1 MFGITDIYVRLSK
14 ACLYLCSIFVVLLM
28 FSFSSKVFAATTEI
42 KATIEP
48 VRYVYIN
55 NSNNKIE
62 KILSN
67 SSLVPTNNIHW
78 LDNNSNNVKPS
89 RIIKLQY
96 DGIIKNI
103 NLNHFGQIYSA
114 PINTNNIFSK
124 INKLKKIAEYFSVL
138 PNIP

>member
-1 MFGITDIYVRLSK
+1 VRKNFGVK
-14 ACLYLCSIFVVLLM
+14 VCYLLLGLIIVSSFVLT
-28 FSFSSKVFAATTEI
+28 FSQTGFAATTEI
-42 KATIEP
+42 QSTIEP

-67 SSLVPTNNIHW
+67 SSLVSTNNIHW
-78 LDNNSNNVKPS
+78 LDNNSNSVKPS

-114 PINTNNIFSK
+114 PTNTNNIFSK
-124 INKLKKIAEYFSVL
+124 LKKFAGYLSVL
-138 PNIP
+138 PNNP

>member
-1 MFGITDIYVRLSK
+1 VRKNFGVNVCYILLGLIIVS
-14 ACLYLCSIFVVLLM
+14 SFVLK
-28 FSFSSKVFAATTEI
+28 FSQKGFAATTEI
-42 KATIEP
+42 QSTIEP

-55 NSNNKIE
+55 NSNGKIE

-78 LDNNSNNVKPS
+78 LDNNSNSVKPS

-114 PINTNNIFSK
+114 PTNTNNIFSK

>member
-1 MFGITDIYVRLSK
+1 MRKNFGVK
-14 ACLYLCSIFVVLLM
+14 VCYLLLGLIIVSSFVLT
-28 FSFSSKVFAATTEI
+28 FSQTGFAATTEI
-42 KATIEP
+42 QSTIEP

-78 LDNNSNNVKPS
+78 LDNNSNSVTPS

-96 DGIIKNI
+96 DNIIKNI

-114 PINTNNIFSK
+114 PKNTNNIFSK
-124 INKLKKIAEYFSVL
+124 LKKFDGYLSVL
-138 PNIP
+138 PSNP

>member
-14 ACLYLCSIFVVLLM
+14 ACLYLCSIFVVLLIL
-28 FSFSSKVFAATTEI
+28 SINSKAFAATTEI

-55 NSNNKIE
+55 NNNKIE

-78 LDNNSNNVKPS
+78 LDNNSNSVKPS

-103 NLNHFGQIYSA
+103 NLNHFGQIYLA
-114 PINTNNIFSK
+114 PTNTNNIFSK
-124 INKLKKIAEYFSVL
+124 LKKFAGYLSVL
-138 PNIP
+138 PNNP

>member
-1 MFGITDIYVRLSK
+1 MFGITDIYVRWSK

-28 FSFSSKVFAATTEI
+28 FSFSSKAFAATTEI
-42 KATIEP
+42 IATIEP

-78 LDNNSNNVKPS
+78 LDNNSNSVTPS

-96 DGIIKNI
+96 DNIIKNI
-103 NLNHFGQIYSA
+103 NLNNIGQIYSV
-114 PINTNNIFSK
+114 PTNTNDIFS
-124 INKLKKIAEYFSVL
+124 KLKKIAGYLSVL
-138 PNIP
+138 PNNP

>member
-1 MFGITDIYVRLSK
+1 
-14 ACLYLCSIFVVLLM
+14 M
-28 FSFSSKVFAATTEI
+28 FSFSSKAFAATTEI
-42 KATIEP
+42 IATIEP

-78 LDNNSNNVKPS
+78 LDNNSNSVTPS

-96 DGIIKNI
+96 DNIIKNI

-114 PINTNNIFSK
+114 PTNNNIFSK
-124 INKLKKIAEYFSVL
+124 LKKFAGYLSVL
-138 PNIP
+138 PNNL

>member
-1 MFGITDIYVRLSK
+1 MRKNFGVK
-14 ACLYLCSIFVVLLM
+14 VCYLLLGLIIVSSFVLT
-28 FSFSSKVFAATTEI
+28 FSQTGFAATTEI
-42 KATIEP
+42 QSTIEP

-67 SSLVPTNNIHW
+67 SSLVSTNNIHW
-78 LDNNSNNVKPS
+78 LDNNSNSVKPS

-114 PINTNNIFSK
+114 PTNTNNIFSK
-124 INKLKKIAEYFSVL
+124 LKKFAGYLSVL
-138 PNIP
+138 PNNP

>member
-1 MFGITDIYVRLSK
+1 VRKNFGVK
-14 ACLYLCSIFVVLLM
+14 VCYLLLGLIIVSSFVLT
-28 FSFSSKVFAATTEI
+28 FSQTGFAATTEI
-42 KATIEP
+42 QSTIEP

-78 LDNNSNNVKPS
+78 LDNNSNSVTPS

-96 DGIIKNI
+96 DNIIKNI

-114 PINTNNIFSK
+114 PKNTNNIFSK
-124 INKLKKIAEYFSVL
+124 LKKFDGYLSVL
-138 PNIP
+138 PSNP

>member
-1 MFGITDIYVRLSK
+1 MRKNFGVKVCYILLGLIIVS
-14 ACLYLCSIFVVLLM
+14 SFVLT
-28 FSFSSKVFAATTEI
+28 FSQTGFAATTEI
-42 KATIEP
+42 QSTIEP

-55 NSNNKIE
+55 NSNGKIE

-67 SSLVPTNNIHW
+67 SSLVSTNNIHW
-78 LDNNSNNVKPS
+78 LDNNSNSVKPS

-114 PINTNNIFSK
+114 PTNTNNIFSK
-124 INKLKKIAEYFSVL
+124 LKKFAGYLSVL
-138 PNIP
+138 PNNS

>member
-1 MFGITDIYVRLSK
+1 MRKNFGVK
-14 ACLYLCSIFVVLLM
+14 VCYLLLGLIIVSSFVLT
-28 FSFSSKVFAATTEI
+28 FSQTGFAATTEI
-42 KATIEP
+42 QSTIEP

-67 SSLVPTNNIHW
+67 SSLVSTNNIHW
-78 LDNNSNNVKPS
+78 LDNNSNSVKPS

-114 PINTNNIFSK
+114 PTNTNNIFSK
-124 INKLKKIAEYFSVL
+124 LKKIAGYLSVL
-138 PNIP
+138 PNNP